1 MAGVGASESVLT
13 ERDRQVLQEVC
24 REVGLPSDVIEQML
38 VAEHH
43 VYGMGRRHGIW
54 EELESLVEEGAGQLG
69 GMRCHEEMTD
79 ED

>member
-1 MAGVGASESVLT
+1 MSGNGRNESVLT

-24 REVGLPSDVIEQML
+24 KGVGVPPDVVERML
-38 VAEHH
+38 LAEHH

-54 EELESLVEEGAGQLG
+54 EELESLVEEGASRSVGERSQG
-69 GMRCHEEMTD
+69 GIIN